1 MVAVLPGML
10 RRSKW
15 QHAEGA
21 PAQMSAFAA
30 NACAH
35 NKRVKRVLTVLRPS
49 RHRTRVRMAVLFTA
63 LAATLNLGL
72 VPLSSADTAGDKK
85 KLDAD
90 IARMSTAIEGTSQE
104 LAKAVVGLQRIQAEL
119 PGARQEL
126 TAADVA
132 QGVADRKNQT
142 IGAALEVA
150 QANVAKAV
158 DALGQNARQ
167 SQAVQD
173 QLGNMVRDE
182 YQQGG
187 MSGLSMVLQATSPAD
202 FTDRIMM
209 LDTVMRVRGETLRG
223 LGARRAQGEA
233 DQVHLVAVRQQVVV
247 LKARAEAA
255 LAQATAARKT
265 AAAAKTKLDLLYAD
279 QSRYK
284 ATVATRKA
292 TETASLNKM
301 QAESDSLA
309 RQLAARAKAAREAA
323 ARGAQQPAPQ
333 SAPQRSAQG
342 SRGGFLSYPLVA
354 SVSQEFRPQGD
365 PLGYHP
371 GIDFAANCGSPVYAA
386 AAGDVILTTPE
397 SLSGGYGNR
406 LIIDHGLQRGV
417 DLTTTYNHL
426 TSFVV
431 TSGHVAR
438 GQLVAYSG
446 TTGFSTGCHLH
457 FETREDGAP
466 VNPRLWL

>member
-1 MVAVLPGML
+1 MFGLV
-10 RRSKW
+10 
-15 QHAEGA
+15 
-21 PAQMSAFAA
+21 A
-30 NACAH
+30 NACVH
-35 NKRVKRVLTVLRPS
+35 NEGVERVLKVSPPC
-49 RHRTRVRMAVLFTA
+49 RHRTRVRMVVLCTA

-72 VPLSSADTAGDKK
+72 VPLSSADTAGDKNR
-85 KLDAD
+85 LDAS
-90 IARMSTAIEGTSQE
+90 IARLSTAIEGTSHD
-104 LAKAVVGLQRIQAEL
+104 LAKAVVGLQLTQAEL
-119 PGARQEL
+119 PGARQAL
-126 TAADVA
+126 ATADAV
-132 QGVADRKNQT
+132 QGVADRRNQT
-142 IGAALEVA
+142 TGTALQVA
-150 QANVAKAV
+150 QADLAKAV

-167 SQAVQD
+167 GQAVQD
-173 QLGNMVRDE
+173 QLGNLVRDE

-187 MSGLSMVLQATSPAD
+187 MSWLSMVLHATGPVD

-209 LDTVMRVRGETLRG
+209 LDTVMRVRSQTLRG

-255 LAQATAARKT
+255 LARATAARES
-265 AAAAKTKLDLLYAD
+265 AAAAKAKLDLLYAD

-284 ATVATRKA
+284 ATVAARKA
-292 TETASLNKM
+292 TETASLTTM

-323 ARGAQQPAPQ
+323 ARTAAAGTAADRSAQQPVSQ
-333 SAPQRSAQG
+333 SPPHS
-342 SRGGFLSYPLVA
+342 SSGGFLSYPLNA
-354 SVSQEFRPQGD
+354 PVSQEFRPQGD

-431 TSGHVAR
+431 TSGHVSR
-438 GQLVAYSG
+438 GQLIAYSG

-457 FETREDGAP
+457 FEAREDGNP

>member
-1 MVAVLPGML
+1 
-10 RRSKW
+10 
-15 QHAEGA
+15 
-21 PAQMSAFAA
+21 MSVFAA
-30 NACAH
+30 NVSVH
-35 NKRVKRVLTVLRPS
+35 NEGVKQVLTVSLALRPRS
-49 RHRTRVRMAVLFTA
+49 GVRMAVLFTA

-85 KLDAD
+85 KLDAN
-90 IARMSTAIEGTSQE
+90 IARLSTAIEGSSQE
-104 LAKAVVGLQRIQAEL
+104 LAKAEVGLQRIKAEL
-119 PGARQEL
+119 PGAQQAL
-126 TAADVA
+126 TAAEAA
-132 QGVADRKNQT
+132 QSVADRNNQM
-142 IGAALEVA
+142 IGTALQVA
-150 QANVAKAV
+150 QADVAKAV

-173 QLGNMVRDE
+173 QLGNLVRDE

-187 MSGLSMVLQATSPAD
+187 LSVLSMVLEATSPAD
-202 FTDRIMM
+202 LADRLMM
-209 LDTVMRVRGETLRG
+209 LDTVMRVRRETLRG
-223 LGARRAQGEA
+223 LGAGQAQGEA
-233 DQVHLVAVRQQVVV
+233 DRVHLVAVRQQVVV
-247 LKARAEAA
+247 LKARAESA
-255 LAQATAARKT
+255 LAQAMAARET
-265 AAAAKTKLDLLYAD
+265 AAAAKSKLDQLYAD

-309 RQLAARAKAAREAA
+309 RQLAARARAAREAA

-333 SAPQRSAQG
+333 SAPQSPAQG
-342 SRGGFLSYPLVA
+342 IRSGFLSYPLIA
-354 SVSQEFRPQGD
+354 PVSQEFRPQGD

-371 GIDFAANCGSPVYAA
+371 GIDFAASCGSPVYAA
-386 AAGDVILTTPE
+386 ADGDVIMTTPE
-397 SLSGGYGNR
+397 SMSGGYGNR

-457 FETREDGAP
+457 FETRQDGTP